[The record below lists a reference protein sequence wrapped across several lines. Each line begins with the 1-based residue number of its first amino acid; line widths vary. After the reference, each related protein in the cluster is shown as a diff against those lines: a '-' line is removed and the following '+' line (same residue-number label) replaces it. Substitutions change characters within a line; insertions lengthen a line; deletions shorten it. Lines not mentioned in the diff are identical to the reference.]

1 MLRLERHPFGPRV
14 YVLRRR
20 IHEYHLGLAIL
31 TALAVGTL
39 FDDVEF
45 GLTSSIAALAGL
57 WLVAKDW
64 RDLGSVQ
71 ARLGDVA
78 ARPASAGRAATR
90 PAALRISAATRRPR
104 RRGSRDRQPRLGGD
118 AELRLAA
125 SHPRDSTS

>member
-31 TALAVGTL
+31 AALAVGSL

-45 GLTSSIAALAGL
+45 GLTTSIAALAGL

-64 RDLGSVQ
+64 RDLMPSQRDTTSWQGGLHRRGNAPGGVS
-71 ARLGDVA
+71 
-78 ARPASAGRAATR
+78 ATR
-90 PAALRISAATRRPR
+90 PLPAAPPL
-104 RRGSRDRQPRLGGD
+104 
-118 AELRLAA
+118 
-125 SHPRDSTS
+125 